1 MFLGLRFKR
10 EVDLADTRPN
20 AKGAEI
26 DPGYNAE
33 ARERRA
39 RAAAAAAAVVAPAE
53 EEEEEEGQARD
64 RVGSGRFFLR
74 KGPRREVGRAGGI
87 ARAALARLR
96 RRARTGRSN

>member
-1 MFLGLRFKR
+1 M
-10 EVDLADTRPN
+10 TRLHPR
-20 AKGAEI
+20 GAT
-26 DPGYNAE
+26 E

-74 KGPRREVGRAGGI
+74 KGPRRDEAAQEEEDSKEVGRAGGI

-96 RRARTGRSN
+96 R